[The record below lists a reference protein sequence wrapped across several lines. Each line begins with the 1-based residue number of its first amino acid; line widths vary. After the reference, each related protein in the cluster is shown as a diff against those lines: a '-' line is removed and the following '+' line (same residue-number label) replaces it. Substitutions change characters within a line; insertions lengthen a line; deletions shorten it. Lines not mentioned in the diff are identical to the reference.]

1 MSKTLSFLLIVVAA
15 LLFIATQSIFFVG
28 QAQHG
33 LVLQFGEPQLPVR
46 TAGLNFKIPLIQNV
60 VLLEKRILSF
70 DIPKTLGLS
79 SDLKPF
85 EIDNY
90 SCWRIVDP
98 IAFVKTMRTEDVA
111 TERLKNIV
119 YSQLRAAIGGETL
132 KDVVDTKRTA
142 IMAQV
147 LARSNAQVR
156 EYGLEIMDV
165 RIKRTD
171 LPNRQAIFQRMNA
184 DREKMAN
191 MYRAEGESASRDI
204 RSLAEKTRDV
214 ILAEAQKTSTIM
226 RGEADAA
233 AMRIFADAI
242 VTSPGFY
249 EFTKSLEL
257 YKKSFSANSRVILS
271 TDDPLMQFFAR

>member
-1 MSKTLSFLLIVVAA
+1 MNKTLSFLLIVVAA

-132 KDVVDTKRTA
+132 KDVVDTKRTT

-147 LARSNAQVR
+147 LARSNAQVK

-271 TDDPLMQFFAR
+271 TDDPLLQFFAR

>member
-1 MSKTLSFLLIVVAA
+1 MNKTLSFLLIVVAGLIFVA
-15 LLFIATQSIFFVG
+15 SQSIFFVG

-46 TAGLNFKIPLIQNV
+46 TAGLNFKLPFIQNV

-98 IAFVKTMRTEDVA
+98 IAFVKTLRTEAVA

-119 YSQLRAAIGGETL
+119 YSQLRASIGGETL

-156 EYGLEIMDV
+156 EYGVEIMDV

-204 RSLAEKTRDV
+204 RSLAEKTRDI

-226 RGEADAA
+226 RGEADAT

-242 VTSPGFY
+242 VTSPDFY
-249 EFTKSLEL
+249 EFTRSLEL
-257 YKKSFSANSRVILS
+257 YKKSFTTNSRVILS
-271 TDDPLMQFFAR
+271 TDDPLLQFFAR